1 MSLKHVFVV
10 VGALALVFVCGC
22 ASTVGY
28 RSEVTFT
35 PIPEKKQY
43 KLTVKVTKE
52 IRDMIGGSSHFQ
64 DLYTSPQTTCEIG
77 TPAQTELSWDGGKGM
92 VQVRSFVPGD
102 DSGAAEYTVQVTEGG
117 KLRHYAKYEFKL
129 PEKK

>member
-1 MSLKHVFVV
+1 MSLRHALCMAGVL
-10 VGALALVFVCGC
+10 ALAFVCGC
-22 ASTVGY
+22 TSTVGY

-52 IRDMIGGSSHFQ
+52 IRDAIGGSSHLQ
-64 DLYTSPQTTCEIG
+64 DLFTSPQTTCEIG
-77 TPAQTELSWDGGKGM
+77 TPAQTELSWDGGKGK
-92 VQVRSFVPGD
+92 VEVRSFVPGD
-102 DSGAAEYTVQVTEGG
+102 DSGAAEYTVQVMEGG

-129 PEKK
+129 PEK

>member
-1 MSLKHVFVV
+1 MSLKHVWLAA
-10 VGALALVFVCGC
+10 GALALAGVCGC

-43 KLTVKVTKE
+43 KLAVKVTKE
-52 IRDMIGGSSHFQ
+52 IRAGLGGSSRLE
-64 DLYTSPQTTCEIG
+64 DLFTSPATTCDIG
-77 TPAQTELSWDGGKGM
+77 TPAQTELSWDGGKGK
-92 VQVRSFVPGD
+92 VEVRSFVPAA

-129 PEKK
+129 PEK